1 MMKDVIIS
9 IKGTQ
14 GLNEETDTIEF
25 TTDGRFGEK
34 DGSYLITYDES
45 EILGMKN
52 VKTCLYVKPDNSVIL
67 QRSGTV
73 QSRLVVEEGRRS
85 TCFYSTPQ
93 GDLLIGIFGETV
105 KHDLKKNGGSI
116 SMKYTIDSNLNLIS
130 RNTVNITVKEVNKNV
145 NFSS

>member
-14 GLNEETDTIEF
+14 GLYEESDTIEF

-85 TCFYSTPQ
+85 TCYYCTPQ
-93 GDLLIGIFGETV
+93 G
-105 KHDLKKNGGSI
+105 
-116 SMKYTIDSNLNLIS
+116 
-130 RNTVNITVKEVNKNV
+130 RNTSKR
-145 NFSS
+145 SSRIEMYMLYPVPRQRRNEMR